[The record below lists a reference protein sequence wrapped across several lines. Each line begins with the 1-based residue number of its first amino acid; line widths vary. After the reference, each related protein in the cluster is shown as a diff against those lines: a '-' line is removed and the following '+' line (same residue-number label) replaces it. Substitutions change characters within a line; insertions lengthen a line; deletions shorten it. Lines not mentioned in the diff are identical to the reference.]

1 MKQSL
6 LRTAKIIRGF
16 ELARRATAG
25 HLRVLAY
32 HGVWTTPGFQF
43 GNHLFITPEQF
54 ERRMLWVKK
63 SRYAVLA
70 LDEAINALSADE
82 LRHDCVVITIDD
94 GWHSTYTCMLPVL
107 ESLGIPATVYV
118 TTWYVDHRAPVAN
131 VALNYVLQR
140 TTVPSISW
148 RGRNGLP
155 LGNSSQRE
163 ATADELRRRL
173 QELPTLPDR
182 LEALREICRLAEV
195 PVEPWWSDGQF
206 HLMTREELGDAYR
219 RGFDVQ
225 LHTHRHTSVASNIA
239 ALASEISEN
248 RRVLA
253 EACGIDH
260 FAHFCYPGGEYNP
273 AAAGILMSA
282 GIKSAMLCDV
292 GLNAPGRD
300 PYALHRFLDGRSVS
314 DVAFEAYMSG
324 ALDIFHMIKA
334 KIARSL
340 GA

>member
-6 LRTAKIIRGF
+6 LRTAKMIRGF

-70 LDEAINALSADE
+70 LDEAINALSADK

-94 GWHSTYTCMLPVL
+94 GWRSTYTRMLPVL